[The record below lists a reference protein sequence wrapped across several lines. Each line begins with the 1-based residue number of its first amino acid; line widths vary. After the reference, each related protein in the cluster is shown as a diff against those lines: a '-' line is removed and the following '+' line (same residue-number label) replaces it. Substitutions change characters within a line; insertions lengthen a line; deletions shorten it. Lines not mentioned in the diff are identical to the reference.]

1 MIYKTHKARETS
13 RNVVRDRGGG
23 CKRKKERGREEER
36 LVTSRFH
43 YGDAS
48 LRQTL
53 RFNHRLVQRA
63 TRYFIFIC
71 PRFDNSWNFQCSKGW
86 RERERDKV
94 GFLLLPR
101 RWKVAGFNTFP
112 IAKLIY
118 INIQSREWCI
128 YQASIERSE
137 KLRVIRNS
145 ISMSHEV
152 YTYTYCSLHH
162 VGTVVVIGFLCRSR
176 ASIVETRSLQT
187 HTYIA

>member
-1 MIYKTHKARETS
+1 MSPRGFITAMHHCDRLYVSTTASCNVQLVILYLYARGLIIHGIFNA
-13 RNVVRDRGGG
+13 RRDG
-23 CKRKKERGREEER
+23 
-36 LVTSRFH
+36 
-43 YGDAS
+43 
-48 LRQTL
+48 
-53 RFNHRLVQRA
+53 
-63 TRYFIFIC
+63 
-71 PRFDNSWNFQCSKGW
+71 
-86 RERERDKV
+86 ERERDKV

-101 RWKVAGFNTFP
+101 RWKIAGFNTFP

-162 VGTVVVIGFLCRSR
+162 VGTVVVIGFPRRSR